1 MFTRNSIPSCD
12 KKIPTLIFKLL
23 LLGNIAV

>member
-1 MFTRNSIPSCD
+1 MFTPCCD
-12 KKIPTLIFKLL
+12 KKIPTLIFQLL